1 MRKSAWCLALCGLLV
16 LGVAGCAST
25 ASQKLAFQPAN
36 MDASYWVPKVDRFVL
51 VMDDSL
57 SMSDSYKREPKVA
70 IERDLAS
77 SLSQSIPELSY
88 TAGVRSFGQGGCLPK
103 GKTSLITGMARYSK
117 TDFAQ
122 AIAKVTCPNGGSPLN
137 KALDAVG
144 EDLAGAK
151 KSAVIVITDGLHM
164 GDKVVEAAKRLKARY
179 GEHLCIYPIQIGDDP
194 AALALLRRVAAAGG
208 CGAVVAAEDLLP
220 ANATATFVETAL
232 LYRDSDGDGVPD
244 YLDKCPNT
252 PKGVKVDANGCPI
265 DSDGD
270 GVPDDLDKCPD
281 TPKGVKVDA
290 NGCPIDSD
298 GDGVPDYLDKC
309 PDTPKG
315 VKVDASGCPIDSDG
329 DGVPDYLDKCPN
341 TPKGV
346 PVDKDGCPL
355 KGVTVVG
362 DKWSVEGKVLF
373 DTNKYTLKPAAKEVL
388 VKVAEYLT
396 ANQELAVEIQGH
408 TDSAGKL
415 PFNMKLSEERAN
427 AVRSFLVA
435 HGVGADRLTAVG
447 FGPKQPVASND
458 KPEDRAKNRRVDF
471 KPTTK

>member
-1 MRKSAWCLALCGLLV
+1 VALCGLLV
-16 LGVAGCAST
+16 LAVAGCAST
-25 ASQKLAFQPAN
+25 PSQKLEFQPAK
-36 MDASYWVPKVDRFVL
+36 MDASFWVPRVDRFVL

-57 SMSDSYKREPKVA
+57 SMSSTYKGEPKVA

-88 TAGVRSFGQGGCLPK
+88 TAGVRSFGQGNCLPK
-103 GKTSLITGMARYSK
+103 GKTSLITGMARYSEAS
-117 TDFAQ
+117 FAQ

-151 KSAVIVITDGLHM
+151 KSAVIIITDGLHM
-164 GDKVVEAAKRLKARY
+164 GVKVVEAAKRLKARY
-179 GEHLCIYPIQIGDDP
+179 GEQLCIYPIQVGDDP
-194 AALALLRRVAAAGG
+194 AARALLQRVAAAGG
-208 CGAVVAAEDLLP
+208 CGAVAAAEDLLP
-220 ANATATFVETAL
+220 GNATATFVQTAL

-244 YLDKCPNT
+244 QLDKCPNT
-252 PKGVKVDANGCPI
+252 PKGVKVDANGCP
-265 DSDGD
+265 
-270 GVPDDLDKCPD
+270 L
-281 TPKGVKVDA
+281 
-290 NGCPIDSD
+290 DSD

-315 VKVDASGCPIDSDG
+315 VKVDANGCPLDSDG
-329 DGVPDYLDKCPN
+329 DGVPDYLDKCPD
-341 TPKGV
+341 TPRAT

-396 ANQELAVEIQGH
+396 ANQKLTVEIQGH

-415 PFNMKLSEERAN
+415 PFNMKLSEERAK
-427 AVRSFLVA
+427 AVRDFLVA
-435 HGVGADRLTAVG
+435 HGVGAERLTAVG
-447 FGPKQPVASND
+447 FGPEQPVASND
-458 KPEDRAKNRRVDF
+458 KPEGRAKNRRVDF